1 MIAVEIVRPLLRLW
15 TIGRQQSGF
24 TLNEILVAM
33 NIIVIAIL
41 GYSLNTVAVIRG
53 NFANQNTTIAIN
65 LAQDKMEQLKA
76 QEALVDEDRC
86 PSSGDQGIG
95 ATGVANGIFDRC
107 WKIFDAPLGTHL
119 KQIDVKVSWREH
131 QDREVIV
138 TTLIYTE

>member
-1 MIAVEIVRPLLRLW
+1 VIAVEIVRTLLRLW

-24 TLNEILVAM
+24 TFNEILVAM

-107 WKIFDAPLGTHL
+107 WKIFDSPLGTHL

-131 QDREVIV
+131 EDREVIV